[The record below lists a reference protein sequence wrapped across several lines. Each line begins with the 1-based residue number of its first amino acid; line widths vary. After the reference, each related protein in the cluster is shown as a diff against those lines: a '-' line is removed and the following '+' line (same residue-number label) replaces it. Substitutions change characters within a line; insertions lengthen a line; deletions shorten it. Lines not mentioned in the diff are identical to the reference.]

1 MAMSRQHEALMAV
14 LDVADWHN
22 IQARSLDDL
31 EPRLATVHR
40 DAARRIAEA
49 ILNAIGGD
57 DE

>member
-1 MAMSRQHEALMAV
+1 MSRQLDDVLRAV

-22 IQARSLDDL
+22 IKARSLDDS
-31 EPRLATVHR
+31 EPRLAAVHW

>member
-1 MAMSRQHEALMAV
+1 MAMSRQHEALRAV

-22 IQARSLDDL
+22 AQAMSLADS
-31 EPRLATVHR
+31 EPCLAAVHW

-57 DE
+57 DA

>member
-1 MAMSRQHEALMAV
+1 MSRQHEALRAV

-22 IQARSLDDL
+22 AQAMSLADS
-31 EPRLATVHR
+31 EPCLAAVHW

-57 DE
+57 DA